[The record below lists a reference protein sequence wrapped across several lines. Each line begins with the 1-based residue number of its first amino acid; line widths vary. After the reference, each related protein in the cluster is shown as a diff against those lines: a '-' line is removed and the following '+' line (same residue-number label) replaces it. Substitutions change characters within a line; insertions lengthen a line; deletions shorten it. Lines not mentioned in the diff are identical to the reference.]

1 MKYPLNEQVFINKW
15 LSVLENPDDGD
26 REFASA
32 LAMALNSSY
41 YEGLETGKAGTQYD
55 K

>member
-1 MKYPLNEQVFINKW
+1 MKYPLNEQVFINEW
-15 LSVLENPDDGD
+15 LSVLEHPNDKN

-32 LAMALNSSY
+32 LAKALNSAY
-41 YEGLETGKAGTQYD
+41 YEGLEKGKAGTQYD